1 MSRELLKLK
10 FQGDFSAASDII
22 LKAVKDKPKNKKIEI
37 LSNYLSTSYLYVNA
51 LEMQLKE
58 ANLRMDKLLES
69 RAEALERR
77 DEAHELAEEYK
88 KFYLELQ
95 SKTI

>member
-1 MSRELLKLK
+1 MQKYLEMSRELLKLK
-10 FQGDFSAASDII
+10 FQGDFTAASDII

-51 LEMQLKE
+51 LEMQL
-58 ANLRMDKLLES
+58 
-69 RAEALERR
+69 
-77 DEAHELAEEYK
+77 AEEYK

>member
-22 LKAVKDKPKNKKIEI
+22 LKAVKDKPKNKQIEI

-69 RAEALERR
+69 RAEA
-77 DEAHELAEEYK
+77 HELAEEYK

-95 SKTI
+95 SKTIWYNY

>member
-1 MSRELLKLK
+1 MQKYLEMSRELLKLK

-22 LKAVKDKPKNKKIEI
+22 LKAVKDKPKNKQIEI

-51 LEMQLKE
+51 LEMQLT
-58 ANLRMDKLLES
+58 
-69 RAEALERR
+69 
-77 DEAHELAEEYK
+77 EEYK
-88 KFYLELQ
+88 KFYLKLQ

>member
-10 FQGDFSAASDII
+10 FQGDFSVASDII
-22 LKAVKDKPKNKKIEI
+22 LKAVKDKPKNKQIEI

-58 ANLRMDKLLES
+58 ANFRMDKLLES
-69 RAEALERR
+69 RAEAQ
-77 DEAHELAEEYK
+77 ELAEEYK